1 MLTEKDLEHEK
12 EIEDQE
18 QSIDENLVENTNYY
32 DRIGR
37 SFKKLLSWSKD
48 YLTTCI
54 LLISGVGAILQIYNL
69 MAIDIRYVRFFSP
82 SQLIPDGA
90 LILTITVLL
99 FLGYKLGELVFLN
112 EGMQQTIR
120 KHSKENKAYLKRC
133 IYASIPIIGFILYA
147 VALQKVVKT
156 GYIIYIIASI
166 GFAVP
171 ILMASM
177 LHSLEY
183 KDYIAKKEDATKN
196 EQILVGIT
204 EIAQVGINTVTIMS
218 YTLLVAIL
226 GIKSYEIPNE
236 LENISKVEKRIEQD
250 YKNIKSHKILYFND
264 KYLFIKLIRN
274 NSTTIAIYETNEVMF
289 DKNIIV
295 NQPIE

>member
-1 MLTEKDLEHEK
+1 
-12 EIEDQE
+12 
-18 QSIDENLVENTNYY
+18 
-32 DRIGR
+32 
-37 SFKKLLSWSKD
+37 
-48 YLTTCI
+48 
-54 LLISGVGAILQIYNL
+54 
-69 MAIDIRYVRFFSP
+69 
-82 SQLIPDGA
+82 
-90 LILTITVLL
+90 
-99 FLGYKLGELVFLN
+99 
-112 EGMQQTIR
+112 
-120 KHSKENKAYLKRC
+120 
-133 IYASIPIIGFILYA
+133 
-147 VALQKVVKT
+147 
-156 GYIIYIIASI
+156 
-166 GFAVP
+166 
-171 ILMASM
+171 
-177 LHSLEY
+177 
-183 KDYIAKKEDATKN
+183 AKKEDATKN